1 MGKELLIMRHAK
13 SSWGNETLSDH
24 DRPLNK
30 RGLRDAPRMAQ
41 LLVEWELVPEIMLCS
56 TAKRARMTAQLLVEI
71 FGNVSVQLDTFDQL
85 YLAQPEA
92 YLELLQQLPDSCGRV
107 MVIGHNPG
115 LEELVA
121 ELTGEDEFMATAA
134 IAHVDLGQDTWAPL
148 PKPGSC
154 KLIAVH
160 RPKEVL
166 TD

>member
-71 FGNVSVQLDTFDQL
+71 FGNESVQLDTFDQL

-154 KLIAVH
+154 KLIAVR

>member
-71 FGNVSVQLDTFDQL
+71 FGNESVQLDTFDQL

-107 MVIGHNPG
+107 MV
-115 LEELVA
+115 L
-121 ELTGEDEFMATAA
+121 
-134 IAHVDLGQDTWAPL
+134 
-148 PKPGSC
+148 S
-154 KLIAVH
+154 LIH
-160 RPKEVL
+160 I
-166 TD
+166 